1 MQQCGG
7 LIGARHRAV
16 GCTPSHQSV
25 PRSPPRSTPPR
36 TPAMASDGAAPAV
49 YQPLPELQKNAYVK
63 SLEEY
68 KKLYEQ
74 SLNDPEVRSRGM
86 TRSPELSGS

>member
-1 MQQCGG
+1 
-7 LIGARHRAV
+7 
-16 GCTPSHQSV
+16 
-25 PRSPPRSTPPR
+25 
-36 TPAMASDGAAPAV
+36 MASDGAAPAV